1 MAASASTATTQ
12 ATTATTQAS
21 NASTSAASAAAS
33 AAAALTALD
42 NFDDTYLGAF
52 SSNPTLD
59 KQLKSLVLDVFDF
72 NLTKFQNDYLKG
84 YDLKFEIDAQFS
96 SKPWLVKDRT
106 KDIIL
111 F

>member
-1 MAASASTATTQ
+1 MGRCSLYYTEYVCNHLLSYIQYNRIEFKITKQ
-12 ATTATTQAS
+12 I
-21 NASTSAASAAAS
+21 
-33 AAAALTALD
+33 D
-42 NFDDTYLGAF
+42 GDDDLLISIDT
-52 SSNPTLD
+52 SNPTLD

-84 YDLKFEIDAQFS
+84 YDLKFEIDTQFS